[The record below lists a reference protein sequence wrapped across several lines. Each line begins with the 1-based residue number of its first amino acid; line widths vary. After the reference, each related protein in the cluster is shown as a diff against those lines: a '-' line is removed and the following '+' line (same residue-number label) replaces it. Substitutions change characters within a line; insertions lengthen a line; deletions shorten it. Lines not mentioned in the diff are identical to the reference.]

1 MIDYEKILVKFEE
14 FPTLPTIYVT
24 LSEVMDNPRSTPDDA
39 SDIISRDQSAASK
52 ILKVSNSAIYGL
64 QGKVGNISDA
74 IKYIGFQEV
83 KNLVFALSVI
93 KIFDFKSNGILNP
106 IDLWKHS
113 LGVGVITRLMGKLS
127 GVADIENYFLA
138 GILHDIGKLFLYR
151 YFPSEYTD
159 VIYYANK
166 NKLTLREAEKTVLGI
181 NNSILGG
188 LIAEKWKLPVSIR
201 DTILNHDSG
210 ISDGDTNHL
219 TGCVHVANIAAC
231 MLGLG
236 FNNKQGYIPRPNK
249 LVWKNLDL
257 PEKAFSKLLPNI
269 MQDYE
274 LSVNL
279 MIKS

>member
-39 SDIISRDQSAASK
+39 SDVISRDQSAAAK

-64 QGKVGNISDA
+64 QGKVSNISDA

-93 KIFDFKSNGILNP
+93 KIFDFKSGGILNP

-113 LGVGVITRLMGKLS
+113 LGVGVITRLMGKLT
-127 GVADIENYFLA
+127 GAVNIENYFLA
-138 GILHDIGKLFLYR
+138 GILHDIGKLFLYK
-151 YFPSEYTD
+151 YFPSDYTD
-159 VIYYANK
+159 VVYYANK

-181 NNSILGG
+181 TNSVLGG

-201 DTILNHDSG
+201 DTIQNHDSG
-210 ISDGDTNHL
+210 ISDSDTNHL
-219 TGCVHVANIAAC
+219 TGCVHIANIAAC

-236 FNNKQGYIPRPNK
+236 FNNKHGYIPRPNK

-274 LSVNL
+274 ISVNL